1 MTTTP
6 DHRQSWFIRWLAAL
20 PSGLERIIPWANRRL
35 LFLLVMLTLVL
46 SIPLI
51 VTPLQLWQQ
60 MIVAVGLILV
70 SMLIVRLEQR
80 QPQQRVSEYLHLLLA
95 WLSIV
100 TTLRYLYYRTT
111 YTLNLDNWI
120 EGFFSLLL
128 FAAELYAIATLL
140 LSYFQTLRLRNREA
154 VDLAAIPQQYWFT
167 VDVYIP
173 TYNEDVAIVRKT
185 VLASLALDYPDDKK
199 QIYILDDGRQ
209 FPERREQL
217 YLMCQELGCTLIT
230 RENNDHAKAG
240 NINHAMQFTSGELI
254 LILDCDHIPSRQFL
268 KQTIGFFYNPKVA
281 LVQTPHWFYN
291 PDPFERNLLTHGRIP
306 ALNELFYKVIQKGN
320 DFWNAAFFCGS
331 AAVIR
336 KDYVLEVG
344 GIAVET
350 VTEDCHTSL
359 RLHSKGYSSIYYDKI
374 MVAGLAPEKFAS
386 YVGQQVRWAR
396 GMAQILRLENPLF
409 NRKLKLSI
417 PQRLCYFSAT
427 SHFFFGFPRLVYAV
441 APGLFL
447 LLGLNLVRGLGIETL
462 AYAVPHIILGLNA
475 NYITNKAARFS
486 FWNEVFEYAMAF
498 QDGLVTML
506 AVINPKLGRFNVT
519 DKGLSVTR
527 RYFDWGSTRISFILV
542 LLLIL
547 SLLAVPFWLLLRP
560 EFKEAVL
567 INAFWA
573 LFNLVLL
580 TTALLVG
587 LEQPQLRRSHR
598 LSRHLVAEISSSDHD
613 RLTGRTIEISESGAR
628 ILVEGNPNL
637 PDLIDLE
644 LIGDFGRRVQLTGKL
659 MRRTP
664 VIEEPSNSRNSRWR
678 RSNQPVDS
686 QISNQTNL
694 QTNAQTGDQTI
705 LAINFL
711 DVTPAQ
717 YDQLVLVLYS
727 DVNEWYTQQRQEVDQ
742 PLQSLRFL
750 LTGLSRVFR
759 EARPAGTETVR
770 KRIRAAVQ
778 IYFNDQ
784 FYPGI
789 ATEMSSRS
797 LRVELDNCPPELAA
811 LQRSSVPVGVVL
823 SQDASDPEPVQLLA
837 EVESIGTRQMVMVAG
852 TIRQMTAAMPIELS
866 FPQSLDP
873 QQSQR
878 IRHLLKHLE

>member
-6 DHRQSWFIRWLAAL
+6 SYRPPWLIRRLEAL
-20 PSGLERIIPWANRRL
+20 PNGLERLLPWADKRY
-35 LFLLVMLTLVL
+35 LFWLVILLLVM

-60 MIVAVGLILV
+60 LVLAVGLILFSTLV
-70 SMLIVRLEQR
+70 LRFEHR
-80 QPQQRVSEYLHLLLA
+80 HPQQRVSEYLHLILA

-100 TTLRYLYYRTT
+100 TTLRYLFYRTA
-111 YTLNLDNWI
+111 YTLNLDSWL

-140 LSYFQTLRLRNREA
+140 LSYFQTLRLRDRQP
-154 VDLAAIPQQYWFT
+154 VDISGVPASQLFS

-185 VLASLALDYPDDKK
+185 ALAALALDYPADKK
-199 QIYILDDGRQ
+199 RVYILDDGRK

-230 RENNDHAKAG
+230 RGNNDHAKAG
-240 NINHAMQFTSGELI
+240 NINHAMHLTQGELI

-268 KQTIGFFYNPKVA
+268 QQTVGFFYSPKVA

-291 PDPFERNLLTHGRIP
+291 PDPFERNLLTQGRIP

-331 AAVIR
+331 AAVVR

-359 RLHSKGYSSIYYDKI
+359 RLHSQGYDSVYYDKI
-374 MVAGLAPEKFAS
+374 MVAGLAPERFSS

-409 NRKLKLSI
+409 NPKLKLTI

-427 SHFFFGFPRLVYAV
+427 SHFFFGFPRLMYAL
-441 APGLFL
+441 APILFL
-447 LLGLNLVRGLGIETL
+447 LFGLNLVRGLGVETL
-462 AYAVPHIILGLNA
+462 AYAIPHIVLGLNA
-475 NYITNKAARFS
+475 NHITNKGARFS
-486 FWNEVFEYAMAF
+486 FWNEIFEYAMAF
-498 QDGLVTML
+498 QDGMVTML

-519 DKGLSVTR
+519 DKGVSVNQ
-527 RYFDWGSTRISFILV
+527 RYFDWSSTRIPFLLV

-560 EFKEAVL
+560 EFTEATV

-580 TTALLVG
+580 GTALLVG
-587 LEQPQLRRSHR
+587 LEQPQLRRAHR
-598 LSRHLVAEISSSDHD
+598 LHRQITAEIQNTDDS
-613 RLTGRTIEISESGAR
+613 RLSGTTLDVSESGAQ

-637 PDLIDLE
+637 PDVVELE
-644 LIGDFGRRVQLTGKL
+644 LIGDFGRRVRL
-659 MRRTP
+659 MGQIIRRIP
-664 VIEEPSNSRNSRWR
+664 A
-678 RSNQPVDS
+678 DA
-686 QISNQTNL
+686 NQTV
-694 QTNAQTGDQTI
+694 
-705 LAINFL
+705 LAVDFIDL
-711 DVTPAQ
+711 TPSQ
-717 YDQLVLVLYS
+717 YDVLVLVLYS
-727 DVNEWYTQQRQEVDQ
+727 DVNQWYTQERQEVDR
-742 PLQSLRFL
+742 PLHSFQFL
-750 LTGLSRVFR
+750 ISGLGRVFR
-759 EARPAGTETVR
+759 DVQPAKSAPVR
-770 KRIRAAVQ
+770 KQIRAAAQ
-778 IYFNDQ
+778 IYWNERY
-784 FYPGI
+784 YPGI

-797 LRVELDNCPPELAA
+797 LKVELDDCPPELAA
-811 LQRSSVPVGVVL
+811 LRRSPTPVGVVL
-823 SQDASDPEPVQLLA
+823 SQNTSDPNPAQLLA
-837 EVESIGTRQMVMVAG
+837 QIDAIGTRQMTLVNGAVQAS
-852 TIRQMTAAMPIELS
+852 AAMPIELS
-866 FPQSLDP
+866 FPQALDL
-873 QQSQR
+873 QQGWQ
-878 IRHLLKHLE
+878 IRQLLKQLE